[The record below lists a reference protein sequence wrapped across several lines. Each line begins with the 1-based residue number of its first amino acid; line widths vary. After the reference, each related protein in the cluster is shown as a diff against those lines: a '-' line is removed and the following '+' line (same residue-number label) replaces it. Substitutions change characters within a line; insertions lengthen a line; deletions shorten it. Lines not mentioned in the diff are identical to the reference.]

1 MNDLSRR
8 SKHLVFPGALL
19 LAACAS
25 SIVAAQQTSPPQGTA
40 SSKPSAK
47 ASATASGPSQK
58 TGSPNTA
65 SPNTGPQN
73 TAPQNGTITPPVI
86 APVQQTEPPKPIKKV
101 EVDKP
106 VVVQPIQ
113 ANKPAPDTV
122 SPTAPTTSKPLPGG
136 VEAVAPG
143 PSPIATPGTLSAP
156 APAVEVVRPDRY
168 FLLVFG
174 SQSTPKRAKYTHTW
188 ATIVKAVPAKNDPA
202 KFDLTSHTI
211 SWLPRT
217 LNVRVL
223 TLRGECGVNLS
234 LKQTLNYV
242 RSCGECVA
250 MWGPYELDPAVAP
263 QIYDK
268 FLRQIARL
276 NSGRVLYKA
285 MDPDHGPRST
295 YISNCI
301 HAITDLD
308 GLNRR
313 GNYDEIRNHGFSA
326 SQYLAGV
333 MIRSG
338 KVDSSV
344 THEWVTDALDI
355 NCYPIQRR
363 MIMPCRPP
371 QMVQQPVVQ
380 QPVILQPTVVPPAEA
395 QAQAATR

>member
-1 MNDLSRR
+1 MTDTLRNFRQLLFTTTT
-8 SKHLVFPGALL
+8 LVAT
-19 LAACAS
+19 LATA
-25 SIVAAQQTSPPQGTA
+25 IVAAQQTPPPKAPPAGTPTA
-40 SSKPSAK
+40 STPA
-47 ASATASGPSQK
+47 ATPTQSATPTPS
-58 TGSPNTA
+58 TT
-65 SPNTGPQN
+65 T
-73 TAPQNGTITPPVI
+73 TPTVI

-106 VVVQPIQ
+106 VVVQPTP
-113 ANKPAPDTV
+113 ANKPAPDTT

-136 VEAVAPG
+136 VESVAPG
-143 PSPIATPGTLSAP
+143 ASPISTPGTLSAP
-156 APAVEVVRPDRY
+156 APAIEIVRPDRY

-174 SQSTPKRAKYTHTW
+174 SQSSPKRAKYTHTW
-188 ATIVKAVPAKNDPA
+188 ATIVKAVPAKGDPQ
-202 KFDLTSHTI
+202 KYDLTSHTI

-223 TLRGECGVNLS
+223 ALRGECGVNLS

-276 NSGRVLYKA
+276 NSGSVLYKA
-285 MDPDHGPRST
+285 VDPDSGPRST

-301 HAITDLD
+301 HAVTDLD
-308 GLNRR
+308 GLSRR
-313 GNYDEIRNHGFSA
+313 GGYDEIRNHGFSA
-326 SQYLAGV
+326 SQYIAGV
-333 MIRSG
+333 LIRSG

-344 THEWVTDALDI
+344 THEWVTDALEI

-371 QMVQQPVVQ
+371 VQPVAVQ
-380 QPVILQPTVVPPAEA
+380 PQVAA
-395 QAQAATR
+395 Q